1 MNVSKSDGE
10 YEIINPWADRDP
22 VPSKGLATRI
32 DDLAGKT
39 IGLYRNDKRS
49 SKPTLDYLEGKLRA
63 KFPTATFSSY
73 LRLGNVCIQDTDKM
87 SEFEK
92 WLEELDTVIFAY
104 GD

>member
-1 MNVSKSDGE
+1 MNMSKSDSG
-10 YEIINPWADRDP
+10 YEVLNPWADRDP
-22 VPSKGLATRI
+22 VPLKGLAARI

-49 SKPTLDYLEGKLRA
+49 SKPTLDILEEKLQA
-63 KFPTATFSSY
+63 KFPTAKFSSF

-92 WLEELDTVIFAY
+92 WLEELDAVIFAY